1 MTNDGYRIE
10 PLGSHHDRAAFASGV
25 EPLDRYLR
33 EQAGQEVR
41 RGAAAVHVLVDSAT
55 GAIVGYY
62 TLSAAVVVL
71 SDLPAEMARKAPRYP
86 SLPALLIGQLA
97 VDQRYRGQRFGE
109 RLLVDALHRC
119 MTVKDVGWMFVIV
132 DAKDDRARA
141 FYERYGFQR
150 LADAEYR
157 LFLPVGTVTQLG
169 RR

>member
-1 MTNDGYRIE
+1 MAT
-10 PLGSHHDRAAFASGV
+10 ASSRSDLTTTGRHSR
-25 EPLDRYLR
+25 PAWSRWTDIYASRP
-33 EQAGQEVR
+33 VR
-41 RGAAAVHVLVDSAT
+41 RFGGAAAVHVLVDSAT

-109 RLLVDALHRC
+109 RLLVDALHR
-119 MTVKDVGWMFVIV
+119 IV